1 MDDLKL
7 FARSEKALNSLVQT
21 VRVVSEDIGMKFG
34 IEKCAVLVLKRG
46 NIIKSDGI
54 VLPDDTVIKAMNEVD
69 SYKYLGIMK
78 ADQILRKEMKEKVKK
93 KYFRRTKKVLK
104 SRLNGGNS
112 IAAINTCAVS
122 LLRYSAAFLK
132 WTRED

>member
-54 VLPDDTVIKAMNEVD
+54 VLLDDTVIRAMNEGD
-69 SYKYLGIMK
+69 SYKYLGIME
-78 ADQILRKEMKEKVKK
+78 ADQILRKEMKEKVKNEYLDGQRK
-93 KYFRRTKKVLK
+93 F
-104 SRLNGGNS
+104 
-112 IAAINTCAVS
+112 
-122 LLRYSAAFLK
+122 
-132 WTRED
+132 